1 MDNNNYIITGP
12 PRSGTTLTCHLLNDQ
27 NNTVALHEPMSMLMF
42 KNQEIGLHNIDLF
55 FESMRYSIINHKIA
69 LSKISESNIPDNP
82 YADVFTNNKR
92 ESIVKKRFFYISKPI
107 SETFNLFIKHNVH
120 FTFMLKKIASKYKT
134 IVIIRNPLSTINSWN
149 TINAPVAEG
158 NAKVLKYI
166 NPNLYQNINNIK
178 NLFEKQARLL
188 DEMFLIYNAIPG
200 LNIIK
205 YEDIIESNGTI
216 FTKILNLD
224 FQSTRILASKNNNEL
239 YDTSNNNQIIDALK
253 RTSCAWQTYYKL

>member
-1 MDNNNYIITGP
+1 MVNNNFIITGP
-12 PRSGTTLTCHLLNDQ
+12 PRSGTTLTCNILNDQ

-42 KNQEIGLHNIDLF
+42 KNKAIGLHNIDLF
-55 FESMRYSIINHKIA
+55 FESMRYSIIHHKIA

-82 YADVFTNNKR
+82 YANVFTNNKR
-92 ESIVKKRFFYISKPI
+92 ESIVKKRFFYITKPI

-120 FTFMLKKIASKYKT
+120 FTFLLKEITCKYKT

-166 NPNLYQNINNIK
+166 NPDLYRKINSIN
-178 NLFEKQARLL
+178 NLFERQARLL
-188 DEMFLIYNAIPG
+188 DEMFTIYNSIPD

-205 YEDIIESNGTI
+205 YEDIIESNGAI
-216 FTKILNLD
+216 FTKILNID
-224 FQSTRILASKNNNEL
+224 IQSNRILSSKNDNVL
-239 YDTSNNNQIIDALK
+239 YDKSNNNQIIEALN
-253 RTSCAWQTYYKL
+253 RTSCAWQTFYKI